1 MLTGLIGQYAHGN
14 EPSHHVTYLYA
25 LAGRPERTQELV
37 REYLILNTKTNP
49 TDFAEMMIADRCL
62 LGICLVRWDSIR

>member
-1 MLTGLIGQYAHGN
+1 MEMSQAIMLL
-14 EPSHHVTYLYA
+14 YLYA

-37 REYLILNTKTNP
+37 REIFDTQYKTNP